1 MLHPVPNSCCA
12 AAIGFVL
19 QIRWGLLSLRSHLK
33 NKHGTYIWL
42 RIHATLSW
50 GYMMASSKQLEA
62 NRANAKKSTGPRSQ
76 GGKARSRLN
85 SRKHGLTAKTL
96 VIGDEDPAQFDK
108 LRAELMAEYD
118 PQSALECEL
127 VERLSSLLWRL
138 RRIPAF
144 EAAIID
150 ARRAEVDDPLE
161 WLELERQGLTEGILK
176 LRILGAAL
184 IQDGKYHDALGKL
197 ARHETTLMHAFTKT
211 LQMLFILK
219 SNRSSHRGDA
229 FMIEPVT
236 LPPKA

>member
-1 MLHPVPNSCCA
+1 
-12 AAIGFVL
+12 
-19 QIRWGLLSLRSHLK
+19 
-33 NKHGTYIWL
+33 
-42 RIHATLSW
+42 
-50 GYMMASSKQLEA
+50 MASDKQLRA
-62 NRANAKKSTGPRSQ
+62 NRSNAKRSTGPTSRS
-76 GGKARSRLN
+76 GKARSRLN

-108 LRAELMAEYD
+108 LRVELMEEYD

-150 ARRAEVDDPLE
+150 ARRAEVDDPIK
-161 WLELERQGLTEGILK
+161 WLELEREGLTEEIIK
-176 LRILGAAL
+176 VRALGDAL
-184 IQDGKYHDALGKL
+184 IHDGTYHDILGKL

-211 LQMLFILK
+211 LQMLLLLQN
-219 SNRSSHRGDA
+219 NRSSNRGDA
-229 FMIEPVT
+229 LMIEPVT

>member
-1 MLHPVPNSCCA
+1 MGLPKYMGLPNQA
-12 AAIGFVL
+12 
-19 QIRWGLLSLRSHLK
+19 
-33 NKHGTYIWL
+33 HGDGT
-42 RIHATLSW
+42 
-50 GYMMASSKQLEA
+50 MASDKQLSA
-62 NRANAKKSTGPRSQ
+62 NTSNAKQSTGPRSQ
-76 GGKARSRLN
+76 SGKARSRLN

-108 LRAELMAEYD
+108 LRLELMEEYD

-150 ARRAEVDDPLE
+150 ARRAEVESDVLK
-161 WLELERQGLTEGILK
+161 WLELKRRGLTEEALK
-176 LRILGAAL
+176 VRALSDAL
-184 IQDGKYHDALGKL
+184 IQDGDALGKL

-211 LQMLFILK
+211 LQMLLLLQ
-219 SNRSSHRGDA
+219 SNRRSNRGDA
-229 FMIEPVT
+229 LVIEPVA